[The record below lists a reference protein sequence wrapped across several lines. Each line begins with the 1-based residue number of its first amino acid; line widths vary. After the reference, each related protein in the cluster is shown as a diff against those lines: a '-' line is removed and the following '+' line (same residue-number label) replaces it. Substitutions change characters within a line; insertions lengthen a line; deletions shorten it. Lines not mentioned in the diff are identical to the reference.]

1 MGCGHES
8 QSLCNILATDLFN
21 GEGRKNIVKSKD
33 GNMNKLL
40 FGHFFNEFRIF
51 VSLKIISILKNGEKM
66 LNSPN
71 RRRNI

>member
-51 VSLKIISILKNGEKM
+51 VIQK
-66 LNSPN
+66 
-71 RRRNI
+71 

>member
-8 QSLCNILATDLFN
+8 LSLCNILATDLFN

-51 VSLKIISILKNGEKM
+51 VSLKIISILKKW
-66 LNSPN
+66 
-71 RRRNI
+71 RKDA

>member
-40 FGHFFNEFRIF
+40 FGHLSNEFRIF
-51 VSLKIISILKNGEKM
+51 VSLKIISILKKW
-66 LNSPN
+66 
-71 RRRNI
+71 RKDA

>member
-51 VSLKIISILKNGEKM
+51 EPLETVNTGTYVSAPSL
-66 LNSPN
+66 
-71 RRRNI
+71 

>member
-40 FGHFFNEFRIF
+40 FGHFFNELPIF
-51 VSLKIISILKNGEKM
+51 VSLKIISILKKW
-66 LNSPN
+66 
-71 RRRNI
+71 RKDA